1 MSDVSM
7 RTVMVLNGPNL
18 NLLGLREPELYGS
31 TTLAHIEQALVAL
44 GRELGIAVEVHQS
57 NHEGQLVDWIHQA
70 RERGAGILIN
80 PAGYTTTSV
89 AILDA
94 LLAAERPVVEVHIT
108 NIHQREEFRQ
118 HSLVSKAANAVIA
131 GAGPHGYELGLR
143 HLATLLG

>member
-108 NIHQREEFRQ
+108 NIHQRERFRQ
-118 HSLVSKAANAVIA
+118 HSLVSKTANAVIA

>member
-1 MSDVSM
+1 M

-44 GRELGIAVEVHQS
+44 GRELGLAVEVHQS